1 MEHKQHYSVYR
12 EEAEVFNENA
22 VMSDEEIE
30 TFGSEA
36 EQRQLASNSNTEELT
51 EVSTGER
58 ANSAPDK
65 LWVDSIINNLE
76 NASYDE
82 LAAKKQH
89 YTEQASAA
97 ENRVIELNEQIAED
111 ARHKESGSL
120 YTPNMLVDMQK
131 VMLYGILYRRS
142 LAAQAI
148 DNLMKQKYPE
158 QYAEQCPIDDEEQ
171 MRKWATED
179 AEYNAQIDAK
189 RSAE

>member
-120 YTPNMLVDMQK
+120 YKPNTLVDMQK
-131 VMLYGILYRRS
+131 VMLYGILNRRS

-148 DNLMKQKYPE
+148 DDLMRQKYPE
-158 QYAEQCPIDDEEQ
+158 QYAEQYPSDDEEQ
-171 MRKWATED
+171 MRKWTTED
-179 AEYNAQIDAK
+179 MENNAQIDAE
-189 RSAE
+189 RNAE